1 VSQGP
6 DDDAFA
12 HVLNGIT
19 GGPVRRPG
27 ERRGLF
33 GRLRRAADDKDGAND
48 RDGTDGPDDGTSP
61 ADREAARA
69 LDGGSPADGGGAHRS
84 PPQGVPAGPPSGPRA
99 GGWRPVVERPDRA
112 HTNGSRPA
120 DPADLT
126 DTGPA
131 EPTTPAGIPMGNRHE
146 VGAPDYP
153 DGPRGGDEPPES
165 SFVRPYAWTRGR
177 TRPAYDLAVETLLS
191 TTPRGR
197 DPELVTQYEH
207 RMIADLC
214 RDPKSVAEVA
224 ALLSLPLGVAR
235 VLLGDMA
242 AHGSIVVHETASS
255 TGDGPDMALMERVLS
270 GLRRL

>member
-1 VSQGP
+1 MTQGP
-6 DDDAFA
+6 EDDAFA

-19 GGPVRRPG
+19 GGPARRSG

-33 GRLRRAADDKDGAND
+33 GRRRRGAEDADDADDGA
-48 RDGTDGPDDGTSP
+48 SP
-61 ADREAARA
+61 SDQEAARA
-69 LDGGSPADGGGAHRS
+69 LDGSPADGGGAHRS
-84 PPQGVPAGPPSGPRA
+84 PPQGVPAGPPSGPQP
-99 GGWRPVVERPDRA
+99 GGWRPVVGRPDQA
-112 HTNGSRPA
+112 YANGSRPA
-120 DPADLT
+120 DPADAE
-126 DTGPA
+126 PA
-131 EPTTPAGIPMGNRHE
+131 APTTPSGIPMGRHE

-153 DGPRGGDEPPES
+153 DGPRTGDEPPES

>member
-6 DDDAFA
+6 EDDAFA
-12 HVLNGIT
+12 NVLNGIT
-19 GGPVRRPG
+19 GGPPRRPG

-33 GRLRRAADDKDGAND
+33 GRRRRAAQDADEADDGA
-48 RDGTDGPDDGTSP
+48 SP

-69 LDGGSPADGGGAHRS
+69 LDDGSPADGRGAHRS
-84 PPQGVPAGPPSGPRA
+84 PPQGVPAGPPSGPQP

-112 HTNGSRPA
+112 YANGS
-120 DPADLT
+120 DPASVEA
-126 DTGPA
+126 A
-131 EPTTPAGIPMGNRHE
+131 EPTTPAGIPMGRHE

-214 RDPKSVAEVA
+214 GEPKSVAEVA

-255 TGDGPDMALMERVLS
+255 TGDGPDLALMERVLS

>member
-6 DDDAFA
+6 EDDAFA
-12 HVLNGIT
+12 DVLNGIT
-19 GGPVRRPG
+19 GGAPRRAS

-33 GRLRRAADDKDGAND
+33 GRRRKSAGDEASEAD
-48 RDGTDGPDDGTSP
+48 RD
-61 ADREAARA
+61 AARA
-69 LDGGSPADGGGAHRS
+69 LDDQAGPDAGGAHRS
-84 PPQGVPAGPPSGPRA
+84 PPQGVPVGPRS
-99 GGWRPVVERPDRA
+99 GGWRPDVTHP
-112 HTNGSRPA
+112 
-120 DPADLT
+120 DPAYPEQAQPAA
-126 DTGPA
+126 GPA
-131 EPTTPAGIPMGNRHE
+131 ATEPAAPTTPGGLPLGNRHE
-146 VGAPDYP
+146 IGAPDYP
-153 DGPRGGDEPPES
+153 DGPRTGDEPPES

-191 TTPRGR
+191 TTARGR
-197 DPELVTQYEH
+197 DPQQVTQYEH

-214 RDPKSVAEVA
+214 SEPKSVAEVG

-255 TGDGPDMALMERVLS
+255 TGDAPDMALMERVLS

>member
-1 VSQGP
+1 MSQGP
-6 DDDAFA
+6 DDEAFA
-12 HVLNGIT
+12 DVLNGIT
-19 GGPVRRPG
+19 GGPPRRQH

-33 GRLRRAADDKDGAND
+33 GRRRKGDDDAVSQTD
-48 RDGTDGPDDGTSP
+48 RD
-61 ADREAARA
+61 AAQA
-69 LDGGSPADGGGAHRS
+69 LDGGSGPDAGGAHRS
-84 PPQGVPAGPPSGPRA
+84 PPQGVPVGPRS
-99 GGWRPVVERPDRA
+99 GGWRPDVAYPDPS
-112 HTNGSRPA
+112 HP
-120 DPADLT
+120 DPAYPDAQP
-126 DTGPA
+126 GPA
-131 EPTTPAGIPMGNRHE
+131 APEPAAPTTPGGIPLGNRHE
-146 VGAPDYP
+146 LGAPDYP
-153 DGPRGGDEPPES
+153 DGPRSGDEPPES

-197 DPELVTQYEH
+197 DPEQVTQYEH

-214 RDPKSVAEVA
+214 HEPKSVAEVG

-255 TGDGPDMALMERVLS
+255 TGDAPDMALMERVLS

>member
-6 DDDAFA
+6 EDDAFA
-12 HVLNGIT
+12 NVLNGIT
-19 GGPVRRPG
+19 GGPARRSG

-33 GRLRRAADDKDGAND
+33 GRLRRGGDDADGAED
-48 RDGTDGPDDGTSP
+48 TDDGASP
-61 ADREAARA
+61 TDREAARA
-69 LDGGSPADGGGAHRS
+69 LDGGPPADAGGAHRS
-84 PPQGVPAGPPSGPRA
+84 PPQGVPPGPQP
-99 GGWRPVVERPDRA
+99 GGWRPVVERTDRPYA
-112 HTNGSRPA
+112 NGSRPVA
-120 DPADLT
+120 PSDTEAT
-126 DTGPA
+126 D
-131 EPTTPAGIPMGNRHE
+131 PTTPAGIPMGNRHE

-214 RDPKSVAEVA
+214 GDPKSVAEVA

>member
-1 VSQGP
+1 MSQGP
-6 DDDAFA
+6 EDDAFA

-19 GGPVRRPG
+19 GGPARRSG
-27 ERRGLF
+27 RGLF
-33 GRLRRAADDKDGAND
+33 GRRRRGADTDDGDDA
-48 RDGTDGPDDGTSP
+48 DDGTSP
-61 ADREAARA
+61 SDREAARA
-69 LDGGSPADGGGAHRS
+69 LDGSGEEGGAHRS
-84 PPQGVPAGPPSGPRA
+84 PPQGVPAGPPSGPQP
-99 GGWRPVVERPDRA
+99 GGWRPVVAGPDHGYA
-112 HTNGSRPA
+112 NGFRSPAPA
-120 DPADLT
+120 DTEPA
-126 DTGPA
+126 A
-131 EPTTPAGIPMGNRHE
+131 PTTPTGIPMGRHE

-153 DGPRGGDEPPES
+153 DGPRTGDEPPES

-197 DPELVTQYEH
+197 DPELVPQYEH

-214 RDPKSVAEVA
+214 CDPKSVAEVA

>member
-1 VSQGP
+1 MSQGP
-6 DDDAFA
+6 PEDNDFA
-12 HVLNGIT
+12 DVLNGIT
-19 GGPVRRPG
+19 GGAPRRPS

-33 GRLRRAADDKDGAND
+33 GRRRKSADGDAA
-48 RDGTDGPDDGTSP
+48 SP
-61 ADREAARA
+61 ADHDAARA
-69 LDGGSPADGGGAHRS
+69 LDGQPGPDAGGAHRS
-84 PPQGVPAGPPSGPRA
+84 PPHGVPVGPRSGGWRPDVAYPDPAHPDPAYPEPAGPPHH
-99 GGWRPVVERPDRA
+99 E
-112 HTNGSRPA
+112 PA
-120 DPADLT
+120 A
-126 DTGPA
+126 
-131 EPTTPAGIPMGNRHE
+131 PTTPGGLPLGNRHE

-153 DGPRGGDEPPES
+153 DGPRSGDEPPES

-191 TTPRGR
+191 TTARGR
-197 DPELVTQYEH
+197 DPEQVTQYEH

-214 RDPKSVAEVA
+214 RDPKSVAEVG

-255 TGDGPDMALMERVLS
+255 TGDAPDMALMERVLS

>member
-1 VSQGP
+1 MSQGP

-19 GGPVRRPG
+19 GGPTRRPG
-27 ERRGLF
+27 RGLF
-33 GRLRRAADDKDGAND
+33 GRLRRGADEQDGADDPDGAADA
-48 RDGTDGPDDGTSP
+48 DDGTSP

-69 LDGGSPADGGGAHRS
+69 LESQPDGGGAHRS
-84 PPQGVPAGPPSGPRA
+84 PPQGVPAGPPSGPQP
-99 GGWRPVVERPDRA
+99 GGWRPVVGPPDQA
-112 HTNGSRPA
+112 SANGSHPS
-120 DPADLT
+120 DPS
-126 DTGPA
+126 DTGAA

-153 DGPRGGDEPPES
+153 DGPRAGDEPPES

-214 RDPKSVAEVA
+214 GAPKSVAEVA